1 MLSFQYLPYR
11 EHSSLSTDEKLKK
24 ILKITKQDKIILM
37 QGKLKPDEE
46 AKLIEETMSQ
56 ITKAF
61 SGISFCS
68 INPAQQNGSNK
79 DKDFRTKFK
88 DSLYNMTLGRRD
100 MLTIIGPANIV
111 REIRRNPNKIDLLVN
126 QSRRR
131 K

>member
-68 INPAQQNGSNK
+68 INPAQQNASNK
-79 DKDFRTKFK
+79 DKHFRTKFK